1 MAKVRKV
8 ISYKQLMHQLGGLQL
23 PVTYALTPVNLNQ
36 EKEKFFKSEK
46 YNPQFVYRKAELKKS
61 KAILN
66 ELVTFS
72 HVEGVATSVVPLLKK
87 IIRSKLATLNLIE
100 HVGVD
105 AKFNS
110 YTKRKFAVP
119 SLKYSQ
125 RATKVLRGKVKR
137 FRISETDISDNKF
150 KYKGSDVV
158 DIFHGFFNNIG
169 VDSSTEI
176 ESFARTSEQY
186 QKYLNSG
193 QISNTWRIIGTKG
206 EGSSVRVGSK
216 FRVIFVNL
224 EANFTPA
231 RVKKLLVHEI
241 GTHVLRS
248 VNGFDTG
255 YEFLGKPTISSYLYS
270 EEGLTLYNEGIY
282 GILTQKMVNMVGLL
296 SYNVYLAHVN
306 RYSFRELYNL
316 NLTFFQPKEAFS
328 IAYKVKRG
336 LSDTSKAGGYTKDG
350 VYLKGYLLT
359 NKRIKDDPNVY
370 NKLYAGKIPFSWI
383 NLVDKGIIPMP
394 KTLLD
399 PGRVKKFIESI

>member
-23 PVTYALTPVNLNQ
+23 PVTYALTPLNLNQ
-36 EKEKFFKSEK
+36 EKEKFFNSEK
-46 YNPQFVYRKAELKKS
+46 YNPHFVYRKSELKKS
-61 KAILN
+61 KAILT
-66 ELVTFS
+66 ELATIS
-72 HVEGVATSVVPLLKK
+72 HVEGVATAMVPLLKK
-87 IIRSKLATLNLIE
+87 IIRSKLSTLNLIE
-100 HVGVD
+100 HIGVD
-105 AKFNS
+105 TKFNFF
-110 YTKRKFAVP
+110 TRRKYAIP
-119 SLKYSQ
+119 SLKYSE
-125 RATKVLRGKVKR
+125 RATKVLRGKVNK
-137 FRISETDISDNKF
+137 FRITEPESSDNKF

-158 DIFHGFFNNIG
+158 DIFHDFFKNIG
-169 VDSSTEI
+169 VESSTEI
-176 ESFARTSEQY
+176 ESFARTSEEY
-186 QKYLNSG
+186 QKYLKSG
-193 QISNTWRIIGTKG
+193 NINNTWRIIGTKG

-282 GILTQKMVNMVGLL
+282 GILTRKMVNMVGLL

-306 RYSFRELYNL
+306 KYSFRELYNL
-316 NLTFFQPKEAFS
+316 NLAFFQPKEAFS

-336 LSDTSKAGGYTKDG
+336 LSDTGKAGGYTKDA

-359 NKRIKDDPNVY
+359 NKRINEDPSIY
-370 NKLYAGKIPFSWI
+370 NKLYAGKIPFSCI
-383 NLVDKGIIPMP
+383 SLVDKGIIPMP
-394 KTLLD
+394 KALLD
-399 PGRVKKFIESI
+399 FAKVKKFIEKI